1 MTSFLGNAAT
11 ARFELPSTDSP
22 WQVAFGAP
30 SKLGRCLSPRTFLAF
45 RVLLALFWTG
55 ITIWSM
61 VDHKANDLETAPEFY
76 IYLTN
81 WSLLIEWF
89 YLVSATFVTR
99 MALRNPKRTALDGA
113 PSKTPLFARITYAA
127 QVETYVLSFF
137 VFVLYWALV
146 YDGGTIHALSVFTH
160 GVNFLVALADCL
172 VAGIPMRLVQFW
184 LPFVISSTYV
194 IFSVVYD
201 LAGGTADGDSYIY
214 SVLDWSEDPGTA
226 ATYAVLVILVAFPVV
241 FAACVFGVYPLRAR
255 CDCCPPAHPEHR
267 RHCPTPLALPPA
279 RRELTP
285 KLEAEPVAP
294 GYAQP
299 VAP

>member
-1 MTSFLGNAAT
+1 VRESRVDLRTSFLFFIT
-11 ARFELPSTDSP
+11 AR
-22 WQVAFGAP
+22 
-30 SKLGRCLSPRTFLAF
+30 
-45 RVLLALFWTG
+45 
-55 ITIWSM
+55 
-61 VDHKANDLETAPEFY
+61 
-76 IYLTN
+76 
-81 WSLLIEWF
+81 SL
-89 YLVSATFVTR
+89 R
-99 MALRNPKRTALDGA
+99 
-113 PSKTPLFARITYAA
+113 
-127 QVETYVLSFF
+127 
-137 VFVLYWALV
+137 
-146 YDGGTIHALSVFTH
+146 
-160 GVNFLVALADCL
+160 
-172 VAGIPMRLVQFW
+172 
-184 LPFVISSTYV
+184 YV

>member
-1 MTSFLGNAAT
+1 MACSASREAEAGRVSASRAGGHAPRTGERVARKSAASRACFCVTWDLSSFRFSARILLCPNSAFAPKQGASQAWIACIWRRWPHLRPMTSLLGNTAT

-99 MALRNPKRTALDGA
+99 MALRKPKRTALDGA

-184 LPFVISSTYV
+184 LPFVISST
-194 IFSVVYD
+194 
-201 LAGGTADGDSYIY
+201 
-214 SVLDWSEDPGTA
+214 
-226 ATYAVLVILVAFPVV
+226 
-241 FAACVFGVYPLRAR
+241 CVRV
-255 CDCCPPAHPEHR
+255 E
-267 RHCPTPLALPPA
+267 
-279 RRELTP
+279 
-285 KLEAEPVAP
+285 
-294 GYAQP
+294 
-299 VAP
+299 